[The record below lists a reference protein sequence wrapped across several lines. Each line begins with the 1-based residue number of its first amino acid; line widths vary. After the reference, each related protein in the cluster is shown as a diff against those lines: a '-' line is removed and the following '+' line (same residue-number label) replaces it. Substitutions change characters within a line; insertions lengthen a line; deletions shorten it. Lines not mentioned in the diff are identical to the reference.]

1 MERDCFSFVQ
11 SLKTGYKRGA
21 MKILLV
27 AANPKDTVRLEVDK
41 EWRAIAEKLKTL
53 HHKAKIQTVFC
64 PAARPN
70 DVRAALYE
78 HRPEVVHF
86 SGHGNDPD
94 GILMEGE
101 DGKIKAVS
109 AEALG
114 ELFVLFK
121 DTVRLVVLNACYSES
136 QAKAISEH
144 IDCVI
149 GMRDAVA
156 DLAAIEFSVA
166 FYEALGNERSV
177 LDAFRAGYNAPG
189 LNDIPGEYKPALLER
204 QTGMAQ
210 EILLR
215 STPLAPK
222 TPPPNP
228 TEIVEKLE
236 TCLKVWERKN
246 KLEPGRRKELEKE
259 IDGYVLE
266 LKKKPMPER
275 GQSIAGTE
283 LIREIE
289 GGNFAMVWQS
299 RDLKT
304 GESRAT
310 KIFHRD
316 KLTQGRML
324 YRFRRSITAMERL
337 REHRD
342 APRSIVRI
350 RSVEEDRLA
359 FAMDYLPG
367 GNLVDVE
374 DRGWKL
380 EKKIQVMCEIG
391 EAVAFAHRMGVIH
404 RDIKPGNVVLDS
416 QGHPVLTDF
425 DIADILFLT
434 RLSVP
439 SGGLGTQIFAAPEQL
454 VEADTATERAD
465 IYSLGRLLY
474 YLLLERPP
482 GLQVEDDPALENLG
496 GYPAALVAIVRKAT
510 QYKPERRYANVEEM
524 MGELRRYESRGA
536 RIRAK
541 VGLGYRWAKRYWPML
556 VILVM
561 VVIGLGAS
569 AIYFRRQAEL
579 ERITAEQAKKSEEE
593 SRAREALALELA
605 GLGEGIKKAMEE
617 LGSVQ
622 AEIGRLEGLLDGVE
636 KRLGTGKLG
645 EKEREGLEA
654 EKKGLE
660 LKLSEKRK
668 RWEEIQN
675 ELKEKEKQRAAL
687 AEKVGKRPLGMAL
700 GSAAPGSAA
709 PGSAAPGSAATAPPL
724 IPEPKATGSSRPVDD
739 RGGGF
744 L

>member
-1 MERDCFSFVQ
+1 
-11 SLKTGYKRGA
+11 

-27 AANPKDTVRLEVDK
+27 AANPIITDRLEVDK
-41 EWRAIAEKLKTL
+41 EWRAIGEKLKTL
-53 HHKAKIQTVFC
+53 PHKANIQTVFC

-70 DVRAALYE
+70 DLRAALYE
-78 HRPEVVHF
+78 HRPDVVHF
-86 SGHGNDPD
+86 SGHGNNPD

-101 DGKIKAVS
+101 DGKVKAVS

-121 DTVRLVVLNACYSES
+121 DSARLVVLNACYSER

-149 GMRDAVA
+149 GMRETVA
-156 DLAAIEFSVA
+156 DSAAIEFSVA
-166 FYEALGNERSV
+166 LYEALGNERSV

-189 LNDIPGEYKPALLER
+189 LNDIPGKYKPELLER
-204 QTGMAQ
+204 EPGKAN
-210 EILLR
+210 EILLK
-215 STPLAPK
+215 SAPLVVQ
-222 TPPPNP
+222 TPPLKPA
-228 TEIVEKLE
+228 ELVEKLE
-236 TCLKVWERKN
+236 TCLREWERKN

-275 GQSIAGTE
+275 GQSVAGTE

-310 KIFHRD
+310 KIFHRE

-324 YRFRRSITAMERL
+324 YRFRRSIKAMERL
-337 REHRD
+337 KEHRD

-350 RSVEEDRLA
+350 RSVEEDLMA

-367 GNLVDVE
+367 GNLVEVE
-374 DRGWKL
+374 DRGWTL
-380 EKKIQVMCEIG
+380 EKKIQLICEIG

-404 RDIKPGNVVLDS
+404 RDIKPANVVLDS

-439 SGGLGTQIFAAPEQL
+439 SGGLGTPVFAAPEQL

-474 YLLLERPP
+474 YLLLERSP
-482 GLQVEDDPALENLG
+482 GPQVEDDPALKNLG
-496 GYPAALVAIVRKAT
+496 RYPAALVAIVRRAM
-510 QYKPERRYANVEEM
+510 QYKPERRYGNVEEM
-524 MGELRRYESRGA
+524 MAELRRYESRGA

-541 VGLGYRWAKRYWPML
+541 MEMGYRWTKRYWPML
-556 VILVM
+556 LILVL
-561 VVIGLGAS
+561 VVAGLGAS
-569 AIYFRRQAEL
+569 SIYFRRQAEL
-579 ERITAEQAKKSEEE
+579 ERMTAQQAKKSEEE
-593 SRAREALALELA
+593 SRAREALAMELA

-617 LGSVQ
+617 QGSVQ

-636 KRLGTGKLG
+636 KRLKSGKLG
-645 EKEREGLEA
+645 DKEREGLEA

-660 LKLSEKRK
+660 EKLSEKRR
-668 RWEEIQN
+668 RWEEIQK
-675 ELKEKEKQRAAL
+675 ELKEKEAQRAAL
-687 AEKVGKRPLGMAL
+687 AEKVGKRPVGMAL
-700 GSAAPGSAA
+700 GSAAPTS
-709 PGSAAPGSAATAPPL
+709 SATATPSS
-724 IPEPKATGSSRPVDD
+724 PEPKATGSSPLLDD